1 MFIRSLTLSIIT
13 FVSFF
18 GLSAFFPAC
27 GDAAIDMSTLL
38 DEMTDLDR
46 LASAD
51 DPPYVARQ
59 FSSYDRK
66 STDPTIQTT
75 DNWFANRDRGQHLR
89 TEEVN
94 GRTEYVLMDTDGPGS
109 IVRFWSANPDEGG
122 IVKIYLD
129 HQPTPVLEASLQDFL
144 GGKVTPFVPPIC
156 GERSR
161 GWNSFFPI
169 PFAKHCKVSITEGD
183 IYYVIGYR
191 VYGPD
196 VTVETFTLDKAKAL
210 SDKID
215 EVAGVLAAPYR
226 AVDASRGDLNAY
238 DVTLVPG
245 SMESMTLTGPA
256 AIYRITCKAA
266 AEDMERAL
274 RGCVL
279 SIDFD
284 GRAPAVMAPLG
295 DFFATAPG
303 ANPYQSLTSGV
314 LEDGLLYSHWVMP
327 FQETAT
333 VKVHNTTDMVVSLSG
348 EVGVV
353 DRPWTDTSM
362 YFHANWRTE
371 KDIPTRPMQDWT
383 YVDVKGA
390 GRFCGVM
397 LHMANPVPD
406 WWGEGDEKIY
416 VDGETFPSFFGTG
429 SEDYFGYAWCNPA
442 LFTHAYHNQPRCDG
456 PGNMGH
462 SCVSRFQIMDDI
474 PFSSSL
480 KFDMEV
486 WHSQET
492 KVTQATM
499 AYWYGLPGAAA
510 IAHVIAPESLA
521 IPDIPEPPGVEGA
534 LEGEKMRVVS
544 ASAGQ
549 VSPQSGP
556 WRWSRAF
563 QLWWRHA
570 KPGDTLVLGF
580 QVDQAGSYDVRAA
593 FTQAPDFGIH
603 QLSVNGEKAG
613 KPLDLYHEKVIVAK
627 ERSLG
632 RFHLKQ
638 GENLLEVRI
647 TGKRPEALPGCMFG
661 LDYLRLAP

>member
-1 MFIRSLTLSIIT
+1 MFIRCLTPSVIAL
-13 FVSFF
+13 VSFF
-18 GLSAFFPAC
+18 GLSAFLPAW
-27 GDAAIDMSTLL
+27 GEQAVGLGTLL
-38 DEMTDLDR
+38 EEMTNLDR
-46 LASAD
+46 LASVD

-66 STDPTIQTT
+66 STDPKIQTT

-94 GRTEYVLMDTDGPGS
+94 GRTEYVLMDAEGPGA

-122 IVKIYLD
+122 NVKIYLD
-129 HQPTPVLEASLQDFL
+129 RQPTPVLEASLQDFL
-144 GGKVTPFVPPIC
+144 GGKVAPFVSPIC

-169 PFAKHCKVSITEGD
+169 PYAKHCKVTITEGD
-183 IYYVIGYR
+183 IYYAIDYR
-191 VYGPD
+191 SYGPG
-196 VTVETFTLDKAKAL
+196 VAVETFTLDTAKAL
-210 SDKID
+210 SDKINMI
-215 EVAGVLAAPYR
+215 AGVLASPYR
-226 AVDASRGDLNAY
+226 AVDASRGDLNDY
-238 DVTLVPG
+238 EVTLAPG
-245 SMESMTLTGPA
+245 AMESMTLAGPA

-266 AEDMERAL
+266 AKDMERAL

-279 SIDFD
+279 AIEFD

-303 ANPYQSLTSGV
+303 ANQYQSLPSGV

-327 FQETAT
+327 FKETAT
-333 VKVHNTTDMVVSLSG
+333 IKVRNTTGMEVSLSG
-348 EVGVV
+348 SIGTL
-353 DRPWTDTSM
+353 DRPWTESSM

-371 KDIPTRPMQDWT
+371 KDIPTRPMQDWN

-397 LHMANPVPD
+397 LHIANPVPD

-442 LFTHAYHNQPRCDG
+442 LFTHAYHNQVRCDG

-462 SCVSRFQIMDDI
+462 SCVSRFHVMDDI
-474 PFSSSL
+474 PFNTSL
-480 KFDMEV
+480 KFDLEV

-499 AYWYGLPGAAA
+499 AYWYGLPGATAT
-510 IAHVIAPESLA
+510 AHAIAPESLT

-534 LEGEKMRVVS
+534 LEAEKMRVVS
-544 ASAGQ
+544 VTAGQ
-549 VSPQSGP
+549 ASPQTGSWP
-556 WRWSRAF
+556 WSRAF

-570 KPGDTLVLGF
+570 KPGDTLVVGF
-580 QVDQAGSYDVRAA
+580 QVEKAGSYEVRAA
-593 FTQAPDFGIH
+593 FTQAPDYGID
-603 QLSVNGEKAG
+603 QLSINGEKAG
-613 KPLDLYHEKVIVAK
+613 DPLDFYYEKVIVAK
-627 ERSLG
+627 ERGLG
-632 RFHLKQ
+632 RFDLKQ
-638 GENLLEVRI
+638 GENLLEVSVV
-647 TGKRPEALPGCMFG
+647 GQRPEALPGCMFG
-661 LDYLRLAP
+661 LDYLKLVP